1 MLWPIQLLTY
11 FSRLRSLW
19 RFWQYYCKE
28 KVSSLFCSVVK
39 SQIVCDICG
48 TFVGPSSTT
57 HSSSIAEHSSTITFQ
72 QNLISQDSLD
82 PAFHVKPELVNAQ
95 LHHISISV
103 SQCLKIDKTCLI
115 LTLILNKEKSKS
127 CNPCYSEADQ
137 RPSGWQCCK
146 MELLKLYSYTVF
158 EFLL

>member
-1 MLWPIQLLTY
+1 MKRTSTQ
-11 FSRLRSLW
+11 SRTAHCEIFYAMAYTVVDILFSLW

-103 SQCLKIDKTCLI
+103 SQCLKID
-115 LTLILNKEKSKS
+115 N
-127 CNPCYSEADQ
+127 
-137 RPSGWQCCK
+137 
-146 MELLKLYSYTVF
+146 
-158 EFLL
+158 

>member
-1 MLWPIQLLTY
+1 MAGGLSYESFLKRTSTQ
-11 FSRLRSLW
+11 SRTAHCEIFYAMAYTVVDILFSLW

-103 SQCLKIDKTCLI
+103 SQCLKID
-115 LTLILNKEKSKS
+115 N
-127 CNPCYSEADQ
+127 
-137 RPSGWQCCK
+137 
-146 MELLKLYSYTVF
+146 
-158 EFLL
+158 

>member
-1 MLWPIQLLTY
+1 MKRTSTQSRTAHCEIFYAMAYTVVDILFSLT
-11 FSRLRSLW
+11 F
-19 RFWQYYCKE
+19 FGVWQYYCKE

-95 LHHISISV
+95 LLHISISV
-103 SQCLKIDKTCLI
+103 SQSLKITKKCLN
-115 LTLILNKEKSKS
+115 LTLIFN
-127 CNPCYSEADQ
+127 
-137 RPSGWQCCK
+137 
-146 MELLKLYSYTVF
+146 
-158 EFLL
+158 